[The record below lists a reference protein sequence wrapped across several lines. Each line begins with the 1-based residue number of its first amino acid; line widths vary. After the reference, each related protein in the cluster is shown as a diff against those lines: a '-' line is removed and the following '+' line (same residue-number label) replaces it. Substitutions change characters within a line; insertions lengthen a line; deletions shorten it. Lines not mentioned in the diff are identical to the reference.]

1 MVNLKICLVSDDV
14 LRWRCGQLLSRDF
27 MVYKMKPSVRAST

>member
-1 MVNLKICLVSDDV
+1 MVNLKSDWFV

-27 MVYKMKPSVRAST
+27 MVYTMKLSVRASDFG